1 MLSDDKDTFLVER
14 DGKPVGTWPGSSY
27 LGETYDFQVLR
38 GDLDGDRRPELIV
51 ANHDSTSAGMGVSR
65 WTIFI
70 FADTDFR
77 SFNSPLSF
85 GVEEYGAFGTFVT
98 AGRGV
103 NILTTRWMERKG
115 KGKRGTGLYL
125 VGQWWRYRSGQLFP
139 LPNHPRVAR
148 RYLASF
154 EQERLRTLTSA
165 QIPQQWFNNP
175 TIERLNA
182 DPSLDV
188 KKQTE
193 TRGTIETVSVRNIDS
208 DRVMKLSFKPNE
220 GVAHT
225 YVYAHDKFDQGELDL
240 RFIGDAATGRIYPER
255 YLPSNAEEWLT
266 GRRATVSHYGDGSTH
281 TDVFAI
287 LWLDP
292 KSGKR

>member
-1 MLSDDKDTFLVER
+1 
-14 DGKPVGTWPGSSY
+14 
-27 LGETYDFQVLR
+27 
-38 GDLDGDRRPELIV
+38 
-51 ANHDSTSAGMGVSR
+51 MGVSR

-70 FADTDFR
+70 FPDDEFR

-85 GVEEYGAFGTFVT
+85 SVQEYGAFGTFVT
-98 AGRGV
+98 AGSGV

-125 VGQWWRYRSGQLFP
+125 VGQWWRYRSGELFP
-139 LPNHPRVAR
+139 LLNRPRVAR

-154 EQERLRTLTSA
+154 EQERLRTLNSA
-165 QIPQQWFNNP
+165 QIPYQWLTNP
-175 TIERLNA
+175 TVERLNA
-182 DPSLDV
+182 DPWLDV

-220 GVAHT
+220 GTAVT
-225 YVYAHDKFDQGELDL
+225 YVYAHDKTDQGELEL

-255 YLPSNAEEWLT
+255 YLPTRSESLLT
-266 GRRATVSHYGDGSTH
+266 GRWATLMTYADDSQREG
-281 TDVFAI
+281 FRI
-287 LWLDP
+287 LWLEP
-292 KSGKR
+292 KSGKP